1 MIKNLNEIL
10 EKHLKWLNDENGG
23 ERANLS
29 GTNLSGANLSGADL
43 SGADLS
49 RANLSGADL
58 SGADLRIADLSG
70 ADLSRT
76 NLSGTNLSGTCL
88 RGADLRIA
96 DLSRTCLR
104 GANLSGTNLSEA
116 CLRGADLY
124 IADLSGADLRIADLS
139 GADLSRANLSGTN
152 LSRANLRGAN
162 LSGTEIELTLLNK
175 FYPICCPEAGSF
187 VGWKKVRGD
196 LIVKLEVTENAKR
209 SSAFGRKCRCNEAK
223 VLDIQNL
230 DGTSADVTEVYSKH
244 DANFA
249 YRVGETVRVDNF
261 DEDRRN
267 ECAPGIHFFIT
278 RQEAV
283 DY

>member
-29 GTNLSGANLSGADL
+29 GANLSRANLSGANLSGADL
-43 SGADLS
+43 SRANLIGADLS
-49 RANLSGADL
+49 RADL
-58 SGADLRIADLSG
+58 CE
-70 ADLSRT
+70 T
-76 NLSGTNLSGTCL
+76 K
-88 RGADLRIA
+88 
-96 DLSRTCLR
+96 
-104 GANLSGTNLSEA
+104 
-116 CLRGADLY
+116 
-124 IADLSGADLRIADLS
+124 
-139 GADLSRANLSGTN
+139 
-152 LSRANLRGAN
+152 
-162 LSGTEIELTLLNK
+162 IEQMLLNK
-175 FYPICCPEAGSF
+175 FYPICCPEAGGF
-187 VGWKKVRGD
+187 VGWKKVRGNF
-196 LIVKLEVTENAKR
+196 IVKLEVTENAKR

-249 YRVGETVRVDNF
+249 YRVGEIVRVDDF

>member
-23 ERANLS
+23 ERANLIGADLRGADLRGANLS
-29 GTNLSGANLSGADL
+29 GANLSGANLSGANLYIADLSRAYLYIADLSGANLSGANLSGADL
-43 SGADLS
+43 
-49 RANLSGADL
+49 
-58 SGADLRIADLSG
+58 
-70 ADLSRT
+70 
-76 NLSGTNLSGTCL
+76 
-88 RGADLRIA
+88 RGAK
-96 DLSRTCLR
+96 
-104 GANLSGTNLSEA
+104 
-116 CLRGADLY
+116 
-124 IADLSGADLRIADLS
+124 
-139 GADLSRANLSGTN
+139 
-152 LSRANLRGAN
+152 
-162 LSGTEIELTLLNK
+162 IELTLLNK
-175 FYPICCPEAGSF
+175 FYPICCPEAGNF
-187 VGWKKVRGD
+187 VAWKKVRGN

>member
-23 ERANLS
+23 ERADLR
-29 GTNLSGANLSGADL
+29 GAD
-43 SGADLS
+43 
-49 RANLSGADL
+49 LSGADL
-58 SGADLRIADLSG
+58 SGADLRGANLSG
-70 ADLSRT
+70 ANLSVA
-76 NLSGTNLSGTCL
+76 NLSGANLSGVNL
-88 RGADLRIA
+88 SVAD
-96 DLSRTCLR
+96 LR
-104 GANLSGTNLSEA
+104 GANLSGVS
-116 CLRGADLY
+116 LRGADL
-124 IADLSGADLRIADLS
+124 SGANLYRAD
-139 GADLSRANLSGTN
+139 
-152 LSRANLRGAN
+152 LRGAN
-162 LSGTEIELTLLNK
+162 LSGTEIELMLVNK

>member
-23 ERANLS
+23 ARANLS
-29 GTNLSGANLSGADL
+29 GADLSGANLSGANLSGAILYITDLSGANLSGAILYIADLSRANLSRANLSGANLSGANLSGANLSGADL
-43 SGADLS
+43 SGA
-49 RANLSGADL
+49 
-58 SGADLRIADLSG
+58 
-70 ADLSRT
+70 
-76 NLSGTNLSGTCL
+76 
-88 RGADLRIA
+88 
-96 DLSRTCLR
+96 
-104 GANLSGTNLSEA
+104 NLSETKI
-116 CLRGADLY
+116 DLM
-124 IADLSGADLRIADLS
+124 
-139 GADLSRANLSGTN
+139 
-152 LSRANLRGAN
+152 
-162 LSGTEIELTLLNK
+162 LLNK
-175 FYPICCPEAGSF
+175 FYPICCPEAGNF
-187 VGWKKVRGD
+187 VAWKKVRGNF
-196 LIVKLEVTENAKR
+196 IVKLEVTENAKR

-261 DEDRRN
+261 DEDRKN

>member
-29 GTNLSGANLSGADL
+29 RANLSGANLSGADL
-43 SGADLS
+43 SGANLSRANLSRANLSRANLSGANLYGADLYGADLS

-58 SGADLRIADLSG
+58 SGADLSG
-70 ADLSRT
+70 ADLS
-76 NLSGTNLSGTCL
+76 GTK
-88 RGADLRIA
+88 
-96 DLSRTCLR
+96 
-104 GANLSGTNLSEA
+104 
-116 CLRGADLY
+116 
-124 IADLSGADLRIADLS
+124 
-139 GADLSRANLSGTN
+139 
-152 LSRANLRGAN
+152 
-162 LSGTEIELTLLNK
+162 IELMLMNK

>member
-29 GTNLSGANLSGADL
+29 RADLSRADLSRADLSRADLYGANLSG
-43 SGADLS
+43 
-49 RANLSGADL
+49 
-58 SGADLRIADLSG
+58 
-70 ADLSRT
+70 
-76 NLSGTNLSGTCL
+76 
-88 RGADLRIA
+88 
-96 DLSRTCLR
+96 
-104 GANLSGTNLSEA
+104 
-116 CLRGADLY
+116 
-124 IADLSGADLRIADLS
+124 
-139 GADLSRANLSGTN
+139 
-152 LSRANLRGAN
+152 ANLRGAN
-162 LSGTEIELTLLNK
+162 LSGANLRGANLYGANLYGANLSRADLYGANLSRADLYGANLSRADLSETKIDPMLLNK
-175 FYPICCPEAGSF
+175 FYPICCPEAGNF
-187 VGWKKVRGD
+187 VAWKKVRGNF
-196 LIVKLEVTENAKR
+196 IVKLEVTENAKR

-230 DGTSADVTEVYSKH
+230 DGTSAYVTEVYSKH

>member
-10 EKHLKWLNDENGG
+10 EKHLKWLNYENDG
-23 ERANLS
+23 ERAD
-29 GTNLSGANLSGADL
+29 LSGANLRGADLSGADLSGANLRGADLSGADL

-49 RANLSGADL
+49 GANLRGADLSGANLSVADLSGANLSVADLSGANLRGADLSGANLSVADLSGANLRGANLRGADLRGADL
-58 SGADLRIADLSG
+58 SGADL
-70 ADLSRT
+70 
-76 NLSGTNLSGTCL
+76 
-88 RGADLRIA
+88 
-96 DLSRTCLR
+96 
-104 GANLSGTNLSEA
+104 SETKI
-116 CLRGADLY
+116 DPM
-124 IADLSGADLRIADLS
+124 
-139 GADLSRANLSGTN
+139 
-152 LSRANLRGAN
+152 
-162 LSGTEIELTLLNK
+162 LLNK
-175 FYPICCPEAGSF
+175 FYPICCPEAGNF
-187 VGWKKVRGD
+187 VAWKKVRGNF
-196 LIVKLEVTENAKR
+196 IVKLEVTENAKR

>member
-29 GTNLSGANLSGADL
+29 GADLSGANLRGANLSRANLSRANLYIANLSGANLSGANLSGADL
-43 SGADLS
+43 
-49 RANLSGADL
+49 
-58 SGADLRIADLSG
+58 
-70 ADLSRT
+70 
-76 NLSGTNLSGTCL
+76 
-88 RGADLRIA
+88 RGADLR
-96 DLSRTCLR
+96 
-104 GANLSGTNLSEA
+104 GAK
-116 CLRGADLY
+116 
-124 IADLSGADLRIADLS
+124 
-139 GADLSRANLSGTN
+139 
-152 LSRANLRGAN
+152 
-162 LSGTEIELTLLNK
+162 IELTLLNK
-175 FYPICCPEAGSF
+175 FYPICCPEAGNF
-187 VGWKKVRGD
+187 VAWKKVRGNF
-196 LIVKLEVTENAKR
+196 IVKLEVTENAKR

-278 RQEAV
+278 RQEAL

>member
-10 EKHLKWLNDENGG
+10 EKHLKWLRNEDGG
-23 ERANLS
+23 ERA
-29 GTNLSGANLSGADL
+29 D
-43 SGADLS
+43 
-49 RANLSGADL
+49 
-58 SGADLRIADLSG
+58 
-70 ADLSRT
+70 
-76 NLSGTNLSGTCL
+76 
-88 RGADLRIA
+88 
-96 DLSRTCLR
+96 LR
-104 GANLSGTNLSEA
+104 GANLY
-116 CLRGADLY
+116 GADLY
-124 IADLSGADLRIADLS
+124 GAD
-139 GADLSRANLSGTN
+139 
-152 LSRANLRGAN
+152 LRGAN
-162 LSGTEIELTLLNK
+162 LCKANLCKANLCKANLYGADLCKANLYGADLRGANIELTLLNK

-187 VGWKKVRGD
+187 VGWKRVRGD
-196 LIVKLEVTENAKR
+196 LIVKLEITENAKR

-230 DGTSADVTEVYSKH
+230 DGTSADDATEAYSQH

>member
-23 ERANLS
+23 ERADISGADISGANLRGANLRGADLYGANLRGADLS
-29 GTNLSGANLSGADL
+29 GADLSGANLSGADL
-43 SGADLS
+43 SGADL
-49 RANLSGADL
+49 RETKIDPM
-58 SGADLRIADLSG
+58 
-70 ADLSRT
+70 
-76 NLSGTNLSGTCL
+76 
-88 RGADLRIA
+88 
-96 DLSRTCLR
+96 
-104 GANLSGTNLSEA
+104 
-116 CLRGADLY
+116 
-124 IADLSGADLRIADLS
+124 
-139 GADLSRANLSGTN
+139 
-152 LSRANLRGAN
+152 
-162 LSGTEIELTLLNK
+162 LLNK
-175 FYPICCPEAGSF
+175 FYPICCPEAGNF
-187 VGWKKVRGD
+187 VAWKKVRGNF
-196 LIVKLEVTENAKR
+196 IVKLEVTENAKR